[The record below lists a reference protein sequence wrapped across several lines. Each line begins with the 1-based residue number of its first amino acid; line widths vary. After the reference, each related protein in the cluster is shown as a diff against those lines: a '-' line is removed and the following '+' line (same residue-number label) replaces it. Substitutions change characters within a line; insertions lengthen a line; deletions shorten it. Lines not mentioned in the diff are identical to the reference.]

1 MKIKR
6 KKNGRSITMKALV
19 VYDSMFGNTE
29 QVAQAMATALA
40 DTMEVTA
47 RRVGDVTPD
56 DLMAV
61 ALLIVGSPTQGFRPT
76 PAVKTLLDSVP
87 AQGLNGVKVA
97 AFDTRIA
104 VEDVGNRFLTFMV
117 RLFGY
122 AAKPLAN
129 HLEKKGGDL
138 VMPPEGFIVNGK
150 EGPLKEGE
158 LERAATWATAVG
170 RMGTPAAE
178 SLSVH

>member
-1 MKIKR
+1 
-6 KKNGRSITMKALV
+6 MKAMIL
-19 VYDSMFGNTE
+19 YDSMFGNTE

-61 ALLIVGSPTQGFRPT
+61 ALLIVGSPTQGFQPT
-76 PAVKTLLDSVP
+76 SAVKTLLDSVP

-117 RLFGY
+117 KIFGY
-122 AAKPLAN
+122 AAKPIAHRLQ
-129 HLEKKGGDL
+129 KKGGDL
-138 VMPPEGFIVNGK
+138 VLPPEGFIVNGK

-158 LERAATWATAVG
+158 RARAADWAKAVAKLS
-170 RMGTPAAE
+170 MPIAAR
-178 SLSVH
+178 